1 MIIRNAHE
9 ADAPA
14 MGRVM
19 VETYLRAHKG
29 QVPDAAWRSR
39 QAEWSASESAA
50 AWARSIRAIAEAGD
64 SQECIYVAVE
74 DVLQPEQVVGLIM
87 GGPTGLADYAGC
99 GDIYALYVDF
109 AHQGRGIGRN
119 LIQAAA
125 RRLRQVGLTGLIIR
139 SLSTNAPANH
149 FYESCGG
156 QFVGECEAEDSGYP
170 ITQRIYHWAEMPITV
185 GQT

>member
-39 QAEWSASESAA
+39 QEEWSAAESAA
-50 AWARSIRAIAEAGD
+50 AWARSIREIAEAGD

-74 DVLQPEQVVGLIM
+74 DVLQPEQVIGLIM
-87 GGPTGLADYAGC
+87 GGPTGLADYEGY

-109 AHQGRGIGRN
+109 AHQGRGIGRK
-119 LIQAAA
+119 LRHIQ
-125 RRLRQVGLTGLIIR
+125 R
-139 SLSTNAPANH
+139 NN
-149 FYESCGG
+149 
-156 QFVGECEAEDSGYP
+156 
-170 ITQRIYHWAEMPITV
+170 
-185 GQT
+185 

>member
-1 MIIRNAHE
+1 MIIRNAQE
-9 ADAPA
+9 TDAPA

-39 QAEWSASESAA
+39 QAEWTSEESAA
-50 AWARSIRAIAEAGD
+50 SWARSIRRIAEEGD

-74 DVLQPEQVVGLIM
+74 DTLQPEQVVGLIM
-87 GGPTGLADYAGC
+87 GGPTGVAGYAGC

-109 AHQGRGIGRN
+109 AHQGRGVGRQ

-125 RRLRQVGLTGLIIR
+125 RQLRQLGMTALIIR
-139 SLSTNAPANH
+139 SLTTNAPANH
-149 FYESCGG
+149 FYESFGG
-156 QFVGECEAEDSGYP
+156 QYVGECEAEDSGYP
-170 ITQRIYHWAEMPITV
+170 IIQRIYYWAEMPI
-185 GQT
+185 GDE

>member
-39 QAEWSASESAA
+39 QEEWSAEESAA

-74 DVLQPEQVVGLIM
+74 DVLQPEQVIGLIM
-87 GGPTGLADYAGC
+87 GGPTGLADYAGS

-109 AHQGRGIGRN
+109 AHQGRGIGRK

-125 RRLRQVGLTGLIIR
+125 RRLRQVGMTGLIIR

-149 FYESCGG
+149 FYESFGG

-170 ITQRIYHWAEMPITV
+170 ITQRIYHWAEMPV
-185 GQT
+185 GEV